1 MNELPTIHQLEC
13 FIIYG
18 RIKNFSL
25 AAQEANI
32 TQSAFSV
39 QMKKLEEA
47 IGVTL
52 IRRSTRGSDLT
63 EAGMAFLAKAQI
75 CVEQLREAVAEVQE
89 SAKRTPVELDVAV
102 LRSLGDVHMNRHVSY
117 FQKQNEKICLNVF
130 EMEED
135 EIRCGLLEDRIDVA
149 SLYRLDDKG
158 FNGWECVH
166 FSDDDIVFYAPCL
179 ARVEGDAARSWVA
192 QQPHVFY
199 PVRSS
204 MNRVY
209 ERYFGEEKPVV
220 VARLSTPYA
229 MVHFCRENAAGVLLP
244 RRFVEALGITDGFS
258 SLAPALALDAV
269 LVYKRDN
276 PRLQYIRTYVEHVR
290 QIYREKPR
298 SQAGEAVHP
307 EK

>member
-1 MNELPTIHQLEC
+1 MGELPSIHQLEC

-18 RIKNFSL
+18 RVRNFSL
-25 AAQEANI
+25 AAKEANI

-47 IGVTL
+47 VGVTL

-63 EAGMAFLAKAQI
+63 EAGTAFLAKAQL
-75 CVEQLREAVAEVQE
+75 CVEQLRDAVAEVQE
-89 SAKRTPVELDVAV
+89 SVKRTPAELNVAV

-149 SLYRLDDKG
+149 SVYRLEGMSFD
-158 FNGWECVH
+158 GWECVH

-179 ARVEGDAARSWVA
+179 ARAEGDAARSWA
-192 QQPHVFY
+192 AKQPLVVY
-199 PVRSS
+199 PAKSS

-209 ERYFGEEKPVV
+209 ERYFSEEMPVV
-220 VARLSTPYA
+220 AARLSTPYA
-229 MVHFCRENAAGVLLP
+229 MVHFCRENPAGALLP
-244 RRFVEALGITDGFS
+244 RRFIEALGITSGFS
-258 SLAPALALDAV
+258 SLAPALTLDAV
-269 LVYKRDN
+269 LIYKKEN
-276 PRLQYIRTYVEHVR
+276 PRLRHIRTYVEYV
-290 QIYREKPR
+290 QKIYR
-298 SQAGEAVHP
+298 STGEM
-307 EK
+307 